1 MENKIKTNAF
11 EYTGT
16 EYRKGGILR
25 QAWKFRDRTE
35 MGCSGKGYETE
46 GTVDSKTQ
54 FWPFGC

>member
-35 MGCSGKGYETE
+35 MGCGGKGCETQ

-54 FWPFGC
+54 F